1 MPISRVNPSQTKFA
15 NKQRDVTKGIVVGMI
30 VSFAF
35 VIYGALA
42 NPFEFSEP
50 QSLIERLIIY
60 AYGMILP
67 TLSLIIA
74 VARVAKHRFFNS
86 EDIEGRSFYK
96 ESERVRRLQNVLQ
109 NTLEQFC
116 IVMSVYFL
124 WAFIMPAEY
133 MSLIALIS
141 VLFFI
146 GRILFMRGYDKG
158 AGARSI
164 GFALTF
170 YPSVLTVGAIIIYLF
185 YRVLV

>member
-1 MPISRVNPSQTKFA
+1 MPISSSITNKLTS
-15 NKQRDVTKGIVVGMI
+15 KQRDVTQGIVIGML
-30 VSFAF
+30 VSFAV

-42 NPFEFSEP
+42 NPFEYSEP
-50 QSLIERLIIY
+50 QSLIERLVIY

-74 VARVAKHRFFNS
+74 VGRVAKHRFFS
-86 EDIEGRSFYK
+86 AKDIDGSSYYEQ
-96 ESERVRRLQNVLQ
+96 SERVRRLQSVLQ

-124 WAFIMPAEY
+124 WAFIMPADY
-133 MSLIALIS
+133 MSLIGLIS
-141 VLFFI
+141 ILFFI

-164 GFALTF
+164 GFSLTF

-185 YRVLV
+185 YRTFT